1 MFAQASQFIIEINNL
16 FIGFLTEYGWKIIK
30 ALVIFLVIELVADF
44 ALSRLVRGA
53 VWHKFGKDQKQRV
66 ETIVSSFSNF
76 LRIFIRIIALL
87 TILPIFGISV
97 GPLLAGA
104 GVLSVGL
111 GLASKEM
118 IVDFLAG
125 MMILTDDQFRIG
137 DQVKLSLIDAKT
149 IIEGQ
154 VKDISLRRTIIV
166 SPDGMEH
173 FIPNSAIKISS
184 KKQVK

>member
-1 MFAQASQFIIEINNL
+1 MLAQASQFLIEINNL
-16 FIGFLTEYGWKIIK
+16 FVGFLAEYGWKLVK

-44 ALSRLVRGA
+44 AIARLVRGA
-53 VWHKFGKDQKQRV
+53 VWHKFGKVEQKRI

-76 LRIFIRIIALL
+76 LRIFVRIIALL
-87 TILPIFGISV
+87 TILPIFGINV

-125 MMILTDDQFRIG
+125 VMILSDDQFRIG
-137 DQVKLSLIDAKT
+137 DQVKLSLVDAKT
-149 IIEGQ
+149 IVQGT
-154 VKDISLRRTIIV
+154 VKDISLRRTIV
-166 SPDGMEH
+166 QGDDGMEH
-173 FIPNSAIKISS
+173 FIPNSAIKISA
-184 KKQVK
+184 KKF